1 MLSTLESPK
10 HPAVASTPFS
20 RGAVFADQVMR
31 QARPRTLLRS
41 AHEAFGRDLV
51 LTTAFGLEGSVL
63 VDMVG
68 RLQLPIRIVTLDTGL
83 FFQETYAAWRRLE
96 ARYGLHIEA
105 VRPRLDLEQQAE
117 AHGEALWERAPDR
130 CCAIR
135 KVEPLRELLGSARAW
150 ITGVRRAQ
158 TPERAGTPKI
168 GREARF
174 DVVKISPLA
183 DWSHE
188 QVRDYIRTNDVPYNP
203 MFDDGYPS
211 IGCSPCTSRVEADED
226 PRAGRW
232 RGHAKRECGL
242 HWDNAGR
249 LVRIGEVKA

>member
-158 TPERAGTPKI
+158 T
-168 GREARF
+168 
-174 DVVKISPLA
+174 
-183 DWSHE
+183 
-188 QVRDYIRTNDVPYNP
+188 